1 MPSAKNDLYGTYMS
15 YCTVPGAT
23 APEVQ
28 ASQHCQGRYNDQRE
42 GDVLQSNEIHG
53 RHKRVMRFGLYDLS
67 ISYHLW
73 DREEFD
79 TRRVDP
85 AVPQDGHLHASRKE
99 GRKEAQYAVV
109 ACRQTEIERLT
120 DTSARLVKHPS
131 VKVIALC

>member
-1 MPSAKNDLYGTYMS
+1 MVFTTYLSAIKQRKSPLG
-15 YCTVPGAT
+15 
-23 APEVQ
+23 
-28 ASQHCQGRYNDQRE
+28 QGGVRLVE
-42 GDVLQSNEIHG
+42 G
-53 RHKRVMRFGLYDLS
+53 
-67 ISYHLW
+67 
-73 DREEFD
+73 

-131 VKVIALC
+131 VKVIALCWLLDKQSPPCNTTQHNVANSPTHIGRR